1 MLIQQVMKPVKWSD
15 SIEYLIQQGVDR
27 VIEIG
32 PGKTLSSFMKQI
44 NKEIKIYRVEDEDT
58 LQATIAGLKG

>member
-15 SIEYLIQQGVDR
+15 SIEYLIEQGVDT

-44 NKEIKIYRVEDEDT
+44 NKEIKIYRVEDEET